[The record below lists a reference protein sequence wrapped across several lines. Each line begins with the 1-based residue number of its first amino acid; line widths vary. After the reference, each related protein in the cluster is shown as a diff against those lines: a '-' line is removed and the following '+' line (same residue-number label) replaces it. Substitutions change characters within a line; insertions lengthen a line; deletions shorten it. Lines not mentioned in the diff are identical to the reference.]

1 MSEYQD
7 INLLF
12 CNSNKLN
19 VERNQ
24 YERYTKR
31 QVQFYKSRILEMQ
44 KMLHRM
50 SYLKVVKTEKKELV
64 KEYEDLD
71 YMFPDSIKELYESF
85 LVEAIDYLTFQD
97 QSDEL
102 QNEIDEHIQNTKELK
117 SDNYQDDTDVDDKSN
132 NNDEGDNDNTNTNT
146 NPNTNTKKSIK
157 KHSFYS
163 SFGTTPTIHT
173 QKQFNPF
180 SKKLKKKNVILS
192 SKDEYKDNRN

>member
-19 VERNQ
+19 VERNEYQ
-24 YERYTKR
+24 RYTKK

-50 SYLKVVKTEKKELV
+50 SYLKVAKTEKKELV
-64 KEYEDLD
+64 KEYEELD

-97 QSDEL
+97 QTDEL
-102 QNEIDEHIQNTKELK
+102 QNEIDEHIQQTKELK
-117 SDNYQDDTDVDDKSN
+117 NDNYQDDTTVDDKSN
-132 NNDEGDNDNTNTNT
+132 GNDEINND
-146 NPNTNTKKSIK
+146 NTNTKKSIK

-163 SFGTTPTIHT
+163 SFGNTPTIHT

-180 SKKLKKKNVILS
+180 SKKLKKKNVVQKNKN
-192 SKDEYKDNRN
+192 KDKQK

>member
-12 CNSNKLN
+12 CNANKLN

-24 YERYTKR
+24 YERYTKK

-50 SYLKVVKTEKKELV
+50 SYLKVAKTEKKELV
-64 KEYEDLD
+64 KEYEELD

-102 QNEIDEHIQNTKELK
+102 QNEIDEQIQNTEEL
-117 SDNYQDDTDVDDKSN
+117 SID
-132 NNDEGDNDNTNTNT
+132 DNTNCIDVIEKDNI
-146 NPNTNTKKSIK
+146 TKKSIK

-163 SFGTTPTIHT
+163 SFGNAPTMHT

-180 SKKLKKKNVILS
+180 SKKLKKKNIAQNR
-192 SKDEYKDNRN
+192 KDKNKQK

>member
-19 VERNQ
+19 VERNH
-24 YERYTKR
+24 YERYTKK

-44 KMLHRM
+44 KLLHRM
-50 SYLKVVKTEKKELV
+50 SYLKVAKTEKTEFV
-64 KEYEDLD
+64 KEYEELD

-117 SDNYQDDTDVDDKSN
+117 INDNYQDDTAVDDKTN
-132 NNDEGDNDNTNTNT
+132 GDDDSDYDNTNTNS
-146 NPNTNTKKSIK
+146 NTKKSIK

-163 SFGTTPTIHT
+163 SFGNTPTIHT
-173 QKQFNPF
+173 KKQFNPF
-180 SKKLKKKNVILS
+180 SKKLKKKNVAS
-192 SKDEYKDNRN
+192 NSKNKK